1 MGDLEHSSPPE
12 HPGPSRKRRRAK
24 IACES
29 CRTRKRKCDGQEPCG
44 TCVQLEY
51 DCHYNPTSKVSK
63 RTREASQDEQTSS
76 NVTETPGA
84 GQNPVADTGTSNST
98 VEPPYLLD
106 LEHHAR
112 TYDHESQ
119 VTYPLILQSQAE
131 PSSCACLSLLYLMME
146 QLRAKDRIVV
156 PDDLGLLRNYVSS
169 AKQVLYCQECPRRYL
184 SIVQN
189 GTMLGV
195 LCMCIAACY
204 ARALEAIDAETKRA
218 SDANEQKQL
227 CISASS
233 PESLHSP
240 SPLGNVL
247 SSFSVDVAASEWAS
261 IMRRTVKVE
270 IFGTESCTE
279 NCFMSFID
287 TLQERQ
293 KGWHRIPPAP
303 DCPST
308 YPSLCDK
315 NDPEPVCLVIVNQAR
330 KLVNSFKF

>member
-1 MGDLEHSSPPE
+1 MVDLEQSSPSST
-12 HPGPSRKRRRAK
+12 PGLLRKRRRAK
-24 IACES
+24 VACES

-51 DCHYNPTSKVSK
+51 DCHYCPTLKAHK
-63 RTREASQDEQTSS
+63 RTS
-76 NVTETPGA
+76 ETPRDGQPSTNAVEPPVA
-84 GQNPVADTGTSNST
+84 GHNPVPDISNT
-98 VEPPYLLD
+98 TEPPYLLN
-106 LEHHAR
+106 LENHAR
-112 TYDHESQ
+112 IYEHESQ
-119 VTYPLILQSQAE
+119 VTYPLFLQSQAE

-146 QLRAKDRIVV
+146 QLRAKDRIAV
-156 PDDLGLLRNYVSS
+156 PGDLVLLRNCVSS
-169 AKQVLYCQECPRRYL
+169 SKQVLYCQECPRRYL

-204 ARALEAIDAETKRA
+204 ARALETIETEMKQA
-218 SDANEQKQL
+218 SDTNERKQL

-233 PESLHSP
+233 PEALHDTA
-240 SPLGNVL
+240 PLGNVL
-247 SSFSVDVAASEWAS
+247 SSFSVDIAASEWAN

-270 IFGTESCTE
+270 IFGTESNKE

-293 KGWHRIPPAP
+293 RGWHQVPPAP

-308 YPSLCDK
+308 YQTLCDMTG
-315 NDPEPVCLVIVNQAR
+315 PEPVCLVIVNEAK